1 MVADYERKILAKEGQ
16 WQLARKTLG
25 KKISLNT
32 WKSNNG
38 TIEISIFQYDT
49 PKEALQFLEG
59 SKWSRASGHSVDVKE
74 LGDAAYEHLTS
85 EGVVCSIMFVKGR
98 TVVMVDTLEMQEIGL
113 PVARRF
119 AKHVLDAMQGQ

>member
-49 PKEALQFLEG
+49 PKEAL
-59 SKWSRASGHSVDVKE
+59 
-74 LGDAAYEHLTS
+74 
-85 EGVVCSIMFVKGR
+85 
-98 TVVMVDTLEMQEIGL
+98 
-113 PVARRF
+113 
-119 AKHVLDAMQGQ
+119 